1 MGSIGVIIVV
11 FAWVVGCTV
20 ATGYIGE
27 RKGYSFGLFVALGF
41 VLGVL
46 AHRCGCRSAKEAVGI
61 RRRLSGGRTWTQP
74 HPCCA

>member
-1 MGSIGVIIVV
+1 VPLRSIGVIIVV

-46 AHRCGCRSAKEAVGI
+46 GLIVAAVVPRKKQSVSAAV
-61 RRRLSGGRTWTQP
+61 
-74 HPCCA
+74 